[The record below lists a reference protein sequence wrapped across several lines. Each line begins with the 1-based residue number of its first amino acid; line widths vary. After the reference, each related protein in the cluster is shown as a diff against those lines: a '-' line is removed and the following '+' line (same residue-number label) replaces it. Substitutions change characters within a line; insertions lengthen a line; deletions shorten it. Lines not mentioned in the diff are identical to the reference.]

1 MEGSPPPGPTARSAW
16 LWLSPLV
23 TTFCGV
29 VLVNL
34 LLIYLA
40 FEVESSSPSAG
51 GDPAGNAM
59 SAGFTALIEYAALFI
74 VGLPALLFML
84 IRRRGFRMVIV
95 LGLNAF
101 VLLMLASLI
110 HGHP

>member
-1 MEGSPPPGPTARSAW
+1 MDERTPTARSW
-16 LWLSPLV
+16 RRPTPLV
-23 TTFCGV
+23 ISFCAV

-40 FEVESSSPSAG
+40 FEVDSSSSSAG

-59 SAGFTALIEYAALFI
+59 SAGFNALIEYAALFI
-74 VGLPALLFML
+74 VGVPALLFVL
-84 IRRRGFRMVIV
+84 IRRRGFRIAMAIL

-101 VLLMLASLI
+101 VLLMLAAFI